1 MVDTP
6 GLLDRPM
13 AERNQIEM
21 QAIVAL
27 ENTGDIVLFLI
38 DRSEESTTPINEQES
53 LLSEVRGLIPGGEV
67 FVVGSKSDI
76 LDGILEPDEFQ
87 ISSVTGYGLEE
98 LRSKLIEIIAADEI
112 SDPLTLPDHWP
123 REDSG

>member
-1 MVDTP
+1 MVTP
-6 GLLDRPM
+6 WSSGPSM

-53 LLSEVRGLIPGGEV
+53 LLSEVKG
-67 FVVGSKSDI
+67 
-76 LDGILEPDEFQ
+76 
-87 ISSVTGYGLEE
+87 
-98 LRSKLIEIIAADEI
+98 
-112 SDPLTLPDHWP
+112 
-123 REDSG
+123 